1 MKAHDTA
8 GENCRPWSVEK
19 KSRTRQEK
27 RRIKKGCVSL
37 AALAFPLKQTGRG
50 TRIRTLDLRI
60 KSPLLYQLSYTPD
73 TGTAIS
79 RGCPAKGDAYYT
91 GDTTRFVAR
100 CDVPTRGE
108 RSAGIFDSRAQ

>member
-73 TGTAIS
+73 TSNLVRDVTVAA
-79 RGCPAKGDAYYT
+79 RKGRHIT
-91 GDTTRFVAR
+91 
-100 CDVPTRGE
+100 PPP
-108 RSAGIFDSRAQ
+108 SSK